1 MAEFSGLALQALG
14 MVLCAGAIYGGIH
27 ANQKAMMRDI
37 ARQQKEI
44 DKAHDRIDALTGTGR
59 RHGD

>member
-1 MAEFSGLALQALG
+1 MGDLPNWLLQLIG
-14 MVLCAGAIYGGIH
+14 MVLGAGAVYGGIH